1 MNADNWTPP
10 WNEAQIGFVRRALR
24 FDPQTLG
31 LVGWLAGRWR
41 LPPEAVA
48 AEVLA
53 LALLGR
59 LRTERLK
66 AADALQGRWSFGG
79 GDSQLVLHWP
89 AACDMALVQRAAI
102 SGESVDRAGSSL
114 LRLQLVGRLRPDEVS
129 LLPQPTA
136 APSLTEDDASL
147 SLHLPDSLMARLIEL
162 EDLVDLTRNDILRD
176 TLLLHAVGRVRYEQW
191 TGQGQWRPRRK
202 APLALLSAYEEGEI
216 RFSRTRWD
224 PDDAAD
230 ESSEPG
236 TEGSA
241 EPPPASAESSRT
253 AFIREHG
260 KSLNAVRVHLPAW
273 MKLALE
279 ELASPAREPTASYC
293 RRALVA
299 EI

>member
-1 MNADNWTPP
+1 MLAGSDIVNADNRTPP

-176 TLLLHAVGRVRYEQW
+176 TLLLNAVGRVR
-191 TGQGQWRPRRK
+191 
-202 APLALLSAYEEGEI
+202 
-216 RFSRTRWD
+216 
-224 PDDAAD
+224 
-230 ESSEPG
+230 
-236 TEGSA
+236 
-241 EPPPASAESSRT
+241 
-253 AFIREHG
+253 
-260 KSLNAVRVHLPAW
+260 
-273 MKLALE
+273 
-279 ELASPAREPTASYC
+279 
-293 RRALVA
+293 
-299 EI
+299 